1 MSIDKTRR
9 VTFYDDGTIK
19 VNDKKYRLDE
29 TCHIVMYEPG
39 WWECDKCGASIDW
52 DSYNEDD
59 PPNCAYCPNCGRKV
73 VE

>member
-9 VTFYDDGTIK
+9 VTFYDDGTIE
-19 VNDKKYRLDE
+19 VNGKKYRLDE

-39 WWECDKCGASIDW
+39 WWECDKCGALIDW
-52 DSYNEDD
+52 DSYDEDD
-59 PPNCAYCPNCGRKV
+59 TPNCTYCPNCGSKV